1 MCLFIFLF
9 LPAEL
14 IIITRQQ
21 PNNKTTQNNN
31 NSEGD
36 KLLEVPL
43 DYATKL
49 TPEASDA
56 VRRELHQIKP
66 DGEGFFKALLNSDG
80 AEVVLYCFTL
90 THPHLT
96 LGTMGPKQHVTLG
109 FRERSE
115 AVAWYIAVAAAL
127 GEVAETDAE
136 WQALKASGAFAAHG
150 ANRLQMSWQP
160 AM

>member
-1 MCLFIFLF
+1 MTQKNT
-9 LPAEL
+9 PPYN
-14 IIITRQQ
+14 Q
-21 PNNKTTQNNN
+21 TTHTKQNNPPQKKTL
-31 NSEGD
+31 SEGP
-36 KLLEVPL
+36 KVHEVPL
-43 DYATKL
+43 DRHTKL

-80 AEVVLYCFTL
+80 ADVVLYVFTV

-96 LGTMGPKQHVTLG
+96 LGPAGPSQHVTLG

-115 AVAWYIAVAAAL
+115 AVAWYISVAAAL
-127 GEVAETDAE
+127 GEVASTDPE
-136 WQALKASGAFAAHG
+136 WKALKASGAYAGHG
-150 ANRLQMSWQP
+150 ANRLTMSWQP